1 MTSTFSASTTAS
13 TTPTLSKRRGL
24 QVRAASELVHDD
36 TIQLGSESD
45 TPFPRKPAS
54 TEALREHG
62 ADDRTSE
69 DDEAALPDPTNTQ
82 RTVRRKK
89 SSLGLR
95 DVFLAGGAGPN

>member
-1 MTSTFSASTTAS
+1 MVKAVKIVQKNATSASRLDSSSSIA
-13 TTPTLSKRRGL
+13 
-24 QVRAASELVHDD
+24 
-36 TIQLGSESD
+36 
-45 TPFPRKPAS
+45 RKPAS
-54 TEALREHG
+54 TEALREHA
-62 ADDRTSE
+62 ADHRTSE